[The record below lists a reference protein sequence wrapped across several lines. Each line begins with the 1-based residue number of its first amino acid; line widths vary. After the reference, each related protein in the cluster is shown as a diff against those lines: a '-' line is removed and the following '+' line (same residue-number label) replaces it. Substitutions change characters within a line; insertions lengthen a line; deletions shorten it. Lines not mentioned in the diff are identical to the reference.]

1 MLLKISQIFIL
12 IVISASLTAQE
23 FRYKLNSQAFY
34 SESNE
39 GIQLI
44 HHDSTGYIIYISGTP
59 VPGKDI
65 NKLYKLDNK
74 FNITDSIILP
84 NLKQNKVQQFFKT
97 HQGIGWYHDYYSP
110 DSSARYYEISQLGF
124 GKKLLKKVVLGKIEN
139 WQSNLQRVVGCN
151 LGFSSDQNM
160 LYYYIWKE
168 KSRSEKDWIS
178 EITVLDMNLDC
189 IKETPVA
196 ENFGAGAFWS
206 ESVVLGNDTTF
217 YWVVSLLKKDQEK
230 QGLAYKPD
238 TVTGFN
244 LQSWHLP
251 SNTKTD
257 YIENGINEGISNS
270 RLIFD
275 NNGKLHF
282 LGFYSLAKQNISKGF
297 FDFIITDNKE
307 LRLVNSHLFT
317 LTELSN
323 FKLKGYDPIQE
334 TGKESGLSSKYEF
347 QKVSYDPAGSYEYF
361 IESYS
366 IAVNNGAVVLPLGGG
381 FLAGAMAGAASAY
394 MSTHQVGN
402 PEYVYDPFIIIR
414 KPLNVDSYSMFI
426 FPTAQK
432 SKNLNLM
439 GVYHFEYQN
448 SFFFISNE
456 SKQNAKNTLEEW
468 DYFSRFNKNGQACIT
483 SIDIQNSLKRY
494 KAFPSIDQN
503 PAIVN
508 VRQIVKLKEK
518 QFFVVVKS
526 DGNSDEHY
534 LGKLTITD

>member
-44 HHDSTGYIIYISGTP
+44 HHDSTGYIIYISGAP

-84 NLKQNKVQQFFKT
+84 DLKQNRVQHFFKT
-97 HQGIGWYHDYYSP
+97 HEGIGWYHDYYSP

-124 GKKLLKKVVLGKIEN
+124 GEKQLKKVVLGKVEN
-139 WQSNLQRVVGCN
+139 WQSNLLRVVGCY

-189 IKETPVA
+189 IKKTPVS

-206 ESVVLGNDTTF
+206 ESAVLENDTTF
-217 YWVVSLLKKDQEK
+217 YWVVPLFKKDKEK
-230 QGLAYKPD
+230 QGIAYKPD

-257 YIENGINEGISNS
+257 YIENGINQGTNNT
-270 RLIFD
+270 RLIYD
-275 NNGKLHF
+275 NAGKLHF
-282 LGFYSLAKQNISKGF
+282 VGFYTVAKNYNSKGF
-297 FDFIITDNKE
+297 FDYSVSDNKE
-307 LRLVNSHLFT
+307 LKLVNNHFFT
-317 LTELSN
+317 RTELEGLN
-323 FKLKGYDPIQE
+323 VKNRYLMKE
-334 TGKESGLSSKYEF
+334 TGKEFGLNSEYEF
-347 QKVSYDPAGSYEYF
+347 QKISIDTAGNYEYS
-361 IESYS
+361 IESYTLT
-366 IAVNNGAVVLPLGGG
+366 NNGVVILPMGGS
-381 FLAGAMAGAASAY
+381 FLAGAKAGDATEY
-394 MSTHQVGN
+394 MSTHQAGIL
-402 PEYVYDPFIIIR
+402 ESIYDPLIIIR
-414 KPLNVDSYSMFI
+414 KPLNVDSYSMI
-426 FPTAQK
+426 VFPTSQK
-432 SKNLNLM
+432 SKNLNLL
-439 GVYHFEYQN
+439 GVYRFEYKN

-456 SKQNAKNTLEEW
+456 SKHNAKRTLEEW
-468 DYFSRFNKNGQACIT
+468 DYLSQFNKNGQACIT
-483 SIDIQNSLKRY
+483 SFDNQNNLKRN

-508 VRQIVKLKEK
+508 VRQIVRLTEK
-518 QFFVVVKS
+518 QFFVVVKP
-526 DGNSDEHY
+526 DGTSHEHY